1 MKSKI
6 LIALSAM
13 LVLSLFLGIPAY
25 ALDDTTQIMTVTYT
39 KEEPDTSPSL
49 PVYEVFI
56 PAAFSLNEN
65 SMMPIY
71 LTENNLQDG
80 QHLSVLI
87 DGAKTLQED
96 KYVHLEGTKG
106 QAPAKVLIGC
116 YFQNGRAEYLDFWE
130 QWGVATFESGNIR
143 PVSGGT
149 LFFEIVNDKELIADT
164 YTGRVHF
171 VFRLYDE

>member
-6 LIALSAM
+6 LIALSVT
-13 LVLSLFLGIPAY
+13 LVLSLVLGIPAY

-56 PAAFSLNEN
+56 PANFSINGN
-65 SMMPIY
+65 NIMPIY
-71 LTENNLQDG
+71 LTENNLQEG
-80 QHLSVLI
+80 QGLLVLI
-87 DGAKTLQED
+87 DGTKTLQAD

-106 QAPAKVLIGC
+106 QTPAKALIGC
-116 YFQNGRAEYLDFWE
+116 YFQNGRAEYLNFWG
-130 QWGVATFESGNIR
+130 QWGVATFESGNVL
-143 PVSGGT
+143 PVNGGT

-164 YTGRVHF
+164 YTGMVHF
-171 VFRLYDE
+171 IFRLYDE